1 MLESLRKALISL
13 LGGFPSVE
21 SAIERI
27 KSTQDEKS
35 KQRILSEAVKR
46 LYNSIGAE
54 DILHQEPDGVWM
66 FRGRALTST
75 EMSEL
80 KQEAVILS
88 KMHIWNVIRMD
99 IRYQLGKKMFEE
111 ALVKEDI
118 VWGQLLTFLDDIIRT
133 RLKRMK

>member
-1 MLESLRKALISL
+1 MLESLRKALIIW
-13 LGGFPSVE
+13 LGGLPDVD

-27 KSTQDEKS
+27 KGMQDEKG

-66 FRGRALTST
+66 FRGRPLTST

-80 KQEAVILS
+80 KQEAVLLS

-111 ALVKEDI
+111 AMVKDDV
-118 VWGQLLTFLDDIIRT
+118 VWGQLLTFLNDVIQT